1 MKSTSDVRDIRER
14 VKIAEYSVAIDE
26 NDIGIRRI
34 RCVQARELKRM
45 CVSPALDRAQMR
57 RTRFMWRNDQP
68 RVRNLVADSD
78 PHRKQMLLVGRPCRT
93 GDEGRTRRAQSLN
106 DRGCGA
112 LRARPDLIEPRIASD
127 ANPVGSHTLLAQ
139 PFGVLVIDGAN
150 AIDRAICVGEK
161 CSSKNAA
168 PS

>member
-1 MKSTSDVRDIRER
+1 
-14 VKIAEYSVAIDE
+14 
-26 NDIGIRRI
+26 
-34 RCVQARELKRM
+34 
-45 CVSPALDRAQMR
+45 
-57 RTRFMWRNDQP
+57 
-68 RVRNLVADSD
+68 
-78 PHRKQMLLVGRPCRT
+78 MLLVGRPCRT

-150 AIDRAICVGEK
+150 AIVALSTRPQREPGEELDAALGLAPDEGVLVEL
-161 CSSKNAA
+161 CLPAAA
-168 PS
+168 PGR